1 MTGTLSTPEFQQ
13 PSGSAIHI
21 PKHANLCT
29 FTLTRVSPYDMAP
42 AEDGEARE
50 GIDLT
55 FEIHPALADW
65 LQGQATQA
73 MDVGKHSSIYM
84 EGGHTTRDYTVEA
97 RDEYST
103 NAFNL
108 SASPIVHRSDTPS
121 LRFTESWYHSLSFLR
136 YTTSAR
142 RRALRFTPRSGRHRT
157 HAELWHLTTCAW
169 DKPAVSLSDAE
180 GEQPQIPWLE
190 LHLRTAFRALRDQH
204 IVMPVT
210 RTTTIQIG

>member
-84 EGGHTTRDYTVEA
+84 GE
-97 RDEYST
+97 
-103 NAFNL
+103 
-108 SASPIVHRSDTPS
+108 DTP
-121 LRFTESWYHSLSFLR
+121 
-136 YTTSAR
+136 
-142 RRALRFTPRSGRHRT
+142 
-157 HAELWHLTTCAW
+157 
-169 DKPAVSLSDAE
+169 
-180 GEQPQIPWLE
+180 
-190 LHLRTAFRALRDQH
+190 
-204 IVMPVT
+204 PVT
-210 RTTTIQIG
+210 TPSKPVTSTQPTPST